1 MFMILN
7 LLDNLFF
14 AFFIGMTGWIALQY
28 NKPLMT
34 RTDIRTGKNVS
45 LLMFIHSKYR
55 MQCIFN
61 AERDQMTEDQQRD
74 SFNEQLNFSENP
86 LDEQQNEEML
96 ASIWES
102 LGDDYL

>member
-1 MFMILN
+1 
-7 LLDNLFF
+7 
-14 AFFIGMTGWIALQY
+14 MTGWIALQY

-34 RTDIRTGKNVS
+34 RTDIKTGKNVS

-74 SFNEQLNFSENP
+74 TMIEQLNVSQSST
-86 LDEQQNEEML
+86 DEQQNEKML
-96 ASIWES
+96 ASIAWES